1 MNNTHNSKLSLS
13 MAAPLFE
20 SEAQRLQR
28 EADNFTKKYE
38 HEKK

>member
-1 MNNTHNSKLSLS
+1 MNNTASEGSRMTINY
-13 MAAPLFE
+13 E

-28 EADNFTKKYE
+28 EADSFTKKYE

>member
-1 MNNTHNSKLSLS
+1 MINNSRLS
-13 MAAPLFE
+13 MSGSGHNLFE

-28 EADNFTKKYE
+28 EADNFTKKFE